1 MFWCKCAF
9 CQREASFFQ
18 IRTKTNL
25 WPIRSFCRIAL
36 YLSLP
41 VHLSQ
46 SPCKFVKY
54 IPRYRKI
61 LARNCLFHRLQYK
74 IRRQSNGKKNQRHF
88 VKKNGSGSK
97 FIMKLELISVN
108 TCKLLYSVQ
117 QKKCY
122 VTVHSLVWQ
131 LFQNETA
138 RLDKR
143 EIIG

>member
-74 IRRQSNGKKNQRHF
+74 IRRQSNGKKSTSF
-88 VKKNGSGSK
+88 CKKK
-97 FIMKLELISVN
+97 WLR
-108 TCKLLYSVQ
+108 VQ
-117 QKKCY
+117 IY
-122 VTVHSLVWQ
+122 
-131 LFQNETA
+131 NETRTNFCKHLQTA
-138 RLDKR
+138 LFSLAKKMLCNCSQLGMA
-143 EIIG
+143 IVPT